1 MPSRVKLFTRQLVI
15 LVFLTVSAIMLSQH
29 MVSETEAAQGKKCT
43 ESRLSEYEQRVES
56 FVNDNPD
63 HQAAVVHMIA
73 EIESEYG
80 GEVPLAKQ
88 CEVFAKV
95 MKILTGAEKRP
106 RPIKR

>member
-1 MPSRVKLFTRQLVI
+1 MNWFSRQISTFIFAISLGAFA
-15 LVFLTVSAIMLSQH
+15 TVLLSGSVADAQGQTC
-29 MVSETEAAQGKKCT
+29 TEA
-43 ESRLSEYEQRVES
+43 RLYEYQKGVEK
-56 FVNDNPD
+56 FINDHPD

-95 MKILTGAEKRP
+95 LKILSGGKKRP